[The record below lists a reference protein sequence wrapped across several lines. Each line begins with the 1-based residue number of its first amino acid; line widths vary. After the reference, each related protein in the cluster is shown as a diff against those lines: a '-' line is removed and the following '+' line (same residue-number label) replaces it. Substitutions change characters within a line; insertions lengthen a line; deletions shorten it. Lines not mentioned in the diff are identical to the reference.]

1 LPDAEIIKRFKNIVR
16 GLGEYYKLAGKNSQ
30 KYLNEGIYIIN
41 FSLLHTL
48 AAKHRMKLSKVIKKY
63 ELSPPGRALRLCK
76 SLPKK

>member
-1 LPDAEIIKRFKNIVR
+1 LPDTEIILRFSNVLKDLV
-16 GLGEYYKLAGKNSQ
+16 EYYKLVKNSRKQ
-30 KYLNEGIYIIN
+30 LHEGIYIIN